1 MITLDVECYVNGTK
15 DYIDKSIHIIM
26 PIDEIDEEMVKTKD
40 LEIETNHMHIHE
52 HEDGTKHS
60 HEHTH
65 YDDIEDHFHEHEE
78 KKDNNIDNICSTTSP
93 RAAAQTSTA
102 SEKISLLYPN
112 SLVVG
117 ADQILECEGIIFDKP
132 KKLTSSSVTFSKIS
146 FIFIWFI

>member
-1 MITLDVECYVNGTK
+1 MSTLDVECYVNGTK

-78 KKDNNIDNICSTTSP
+78 KKEPKKQIKKKEIVRPSSRTGIEIPKSLNAFICDIIFSLTTPSFS
-93 RAAAQTSTA
+93 R
-102 SEKISLLYPN
+102 ISSSGIN
-112 SLVVG
+112 TSLVN
-117 ADQILECEGIIFDKP
+117 F
-132 KKLTSSSVTFSKIS
+132 LTESK
-146 FIFIWFI
+146 